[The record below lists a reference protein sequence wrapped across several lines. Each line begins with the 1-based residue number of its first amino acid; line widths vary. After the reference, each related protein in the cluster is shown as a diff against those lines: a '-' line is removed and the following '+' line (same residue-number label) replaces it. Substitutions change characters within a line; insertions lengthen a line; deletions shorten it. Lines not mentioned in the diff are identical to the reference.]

1 MVTLRDVARL
11 AGVSTMTVSR
21 VVNNSREVKSD
32 TRARVESAIAQLGF
46 VPNAVGRLLAQQRKR
61 AGLSLTPSA
70 SGLGSGADEANIS
83 KRDEL
88 VLDTSSGPRDRT
100 VQETSTLSGD
110 TARTMLRIVRA
121 AQPISRVDLARRLEV
136 NRSTIT
142 EIVTPLIASGVLRE
156 AGPEDGAA
164 GRRGRPPI
172 GLSLCGD
179 RSLFIGVN
187 IGVRRTQVGA
197 ATTDGHLLD
206 EESFDTDAD
215 SNATLTRVHSIV
227 ERLYASMPER
237 SLVRIGVSV
246 PGPTDAL
253 RKELLFAPHLGWRDV
268 QVADALSI
276 EDKQRTRKSNTRV
289 PVTVENDATAA
300 AMYEARRH
308 LQDSTNKGRNDFV
321 LVRAGTGIGVG
332 LVLGGEVYRG
342 KGTDSGLLGE
352 FGHMTI
358 VAGGK
363 TCACGN
369 RGCWEVYASAASA
382 ASLYENERTSTI
394 DERPLRF
401 VEIVARAEA
410 GELRARATLQQIG
423 EYLGIGIS
431 NVIAGLGVSR
441 VVVSGRVVHG
451 WKFVRKSLGQAL
463 ARTMA
468 GRLSHWSV
476 EPGQPTGAGLGG
488 ALEVAIEHYLT
499 ELAAPA
505 RAAA

>member
-1 MVTLRDVARL
+1 MSTLRDVARL

-21 VVNNSREVKSD
+21 VVNNAGSVKSD
-32 TRARVESAIAQLGF
+32 TRARVERAIAQLGF
-46 VPNAVGRLLAQQRKR
+46 VPNALGRLLAQKRKP
-61 AGLSLTPSA
+61 ASFYLTRSV
-70 SGLGSGADEANIS
+70 SGGGSGSHENRGPNANDKLI
-83 KRDEL
+83 L
-88 VLDTSSGPRDRT
+88 PAASGPRDPS
-100 VQETSTLSGD
+100 VQETSSLSGE
-110 TARTMLRIVRA
+110 TARTMLRIVHA

-136 NRSTIT
+136 NRSTVT
-142 EIVTPLIASGVLRE
+142 EIVKPLIASGVLCE
-156 AGPEDGAA
+156 AAPEQTA
-164 GRRGRPPI
+164 GRLGRPPI
-172 GLSLCGD
+172 GLSLRGD

-187 IGVRRTQVGA
+187 IGVRRTHVGA
-197 ATTDGHLLD
+197 ATTDGQLLD
-206 EESFDTDAD
+206 EESFDTPAD
-215 SNATLTRVHSIV
+215 SSATLTRVHSIV
-227 ERLYASMPER
+227 ERLRASMPER
-237 SLVRIGVSV
+237 SLVCIGVSV
-246 PGPTDAL
+246 PGPTDAG

-268 QVADALSI
+268 PVADALSI
-276 EDKQRTRKSNTRV
+276 EDKQGTRKSNTRV
-289 PVTVENDATAA
+289 PVIVENDATAA

-308 LQDSTNKGRNDFV
+308 LRNPTSRGRNDFV

-342 KGTDSGLLGE
+342 TGTDSGLLGE

-382 ASLYENERTSTI
+382 ASLYENEKTFARGET
-394 DERPLRF
+394 PPRF

-410 GELRARATLQQIG
+410 GELRAQATLEQIG

-451 WKFVRKSLGQAL
+451 WKFIQKSLREAVGG
-463 ARTMA
+463 TMV
-468 GRLSHWSV
+468 GRLSNWSV
-476 EPGQPTGAGLGG
+476 EQGQPTGAGLGG
-488 ALEVAIEHYLT
+488 ALEVAIENYLKGLVGST
-499 ELAAPA
+499 